1 MPFPALLL
9 FAEMLFLPA
18 MLVPFGDLMV
28 WIAER
33 ALGVRPT
40 LSLLERVLVS
50 FYAAGGILF
59 TLSYVPMELFLRAR
73 LPFLLVGLGAVGW
86 AAWGARGILRRGDPG
101 AARAP
106 LLASGRWILGKKD
119 RVPVL
124 LVGLLFLFLL
134 GFEILLV
141 GSRLLPNS
149 FDGSVQ
155 TDFVSLLLSQ
165 GNSPRTLEPIAP
177 MGVVYPQGSAVWFGS
192 ATALFG
198 WSVPQSPV
206 LLPPLFMALSVPAF
220 YGWGA
225 RLFGP
230 GTASGRE
237 GGLIFAAGGALLLS
251 WPRFLVGGSYDF
263 LFAIPL
269 FLVMLGWYMDPTS
282 RSVLGWR
289 AVALLG
295 LGVGVMASLSPVPAE
310 FLVAFV
316 AVSGLARHPASLPR
330 GLWAA
335 TQALPLAGFG
345 LLFSAPSLGGM
356 ARWWNYPGHIL
367 APGGGPSPPTPPAPS
382 ATGTFIGLTDPFL
395 FRPQDVW
402 LSPFPLVKVEI
413 AVLLFGGLLLVL
425 HAMTRREPRGFP
437 PRAVSVQVSLGMGV
451 GIALIGLGTLG
462 GVSSPIVGA
471 ASAVTS
477 VGEIS
482 IILFLM
488 YGALALLPMIAAWKA
503 VMRLTAPTRPSPVA
517 DGSNPVRE
525 RGAARIVPG
534 RRGRKGRPLG
544 PGMTGRLSTLTLAL
558 ILVVPMVTAG
568 AETLVGAQA
577 FYGDGILHP
586 LSNDSDADISM
597 LQWAAASLPVCSGV
611 LVAPGSAGQFL
622 PGYAP
627 DLRVV
632 FPMNP
637 GPQGNFSYERAVSYL
652 SSGNYTAAVRADLV
666 ALGVTEVM
674 VTPRT
679 NILWRAFA
687 PESFTNSSLAL
698 QDFTLVYFGGST
710 GPGPSDMVFAFGP
723 GGVARSCPLPP
734 AAPA

>member
-9 FAEMLFLPA
+9 LAELLLLPA
-18 MLVPFGDLMV
+18 ILVPFGDILV
-28 WIAER
+28 WIAEKT
-33 ALGVRPT
+33 LKVRPA

-50 FYAAGGILF
+50 FYAAGGFLF
-59 TLSYVPMELFLRAR
+59 ALSYVPLELFLRAR
-73 LPFLLVGLGAVGW
+73 LPFLLVALGAVGW
-86 AAWGARGILRRGDPG
+86 VAWGARGIRRRGDRG
-101 AARAP
+101 ASRAP
-106 LLASGRWILGKKD
+106 WPASGRWVLGRED
-119 RVPVL
+119 WVPFL
-124 LVGLLFLFLL
+124 LVSLLFLFLL

-165 GNSPRTLEPIAP
+165 GNSPGTLEPIAP

-251 WPRFLVGGSYDF
+251 WPRFLVSGSYDF

-269 FLVMLGWYMDPTS
+269 FLVILGWYMDPAS
-282 RSVLGWR
+282 RSVPGWR
-289 AVALLG
+289 VAALLG
-295 LGVGVMASLSPVPAE
+295 LGAGVMASLSPVPAE
-310 FLVAFV
+310 FLVVFV
-316 AVSGLARHPASLPR
+316 AVFGFVRHRTSLRRGLRAAARSLP
-330 GLWAA
+330 L
-335 TQALPLAGFG
+335 LGFG

-356 ARWWNYPGHIL
+356 ARWWNYPGHVL

-425 HAMTRREPRGFP
+425 HAMTRRGSRGFP
-437 PRAVSVQVSLGMGV
+437 PRAVTGQLALGMGV

-477 VGEIS
+477 VDEIS
-482 IILFLM
+482 ILLFLM
-488 YGALALLPMIAAWKA
+488 YGALALLPMTAAVRA
-503 VMRLTAPTRPSPVA
+503 VMRSTTPTRPSPVA
-517 DGSNPVRE
+517 DVSNPVRE
-525 RGAARIVPG
+525 GGAAEIVPG
-534 RRGRKGRPLG
+534 RRVGMGRPLG
-544 PGMTGRLSTLTLAL
+544 PGMAGRLSTLAL
-558 ILVVPMVTAG
+558 ILTLVVPMVTAG
-568 AETLVGAQA
+568 AETLSGAPV

-586 LSNDSDADISM
+586 LSNDSDADIAM
-597 LQWAAASLPVCSGV
+597 LQWAASSLPICSGV

-627 DLRVV
+627 NLRVV

-637 GPQGNFSYERAVSYL
+637 GPQGNFSYERAVSEL

-710 GPGPSDMVFAFGP
+710 GAGPSDMVFAFGP
-723 GGVARSCPLPP
+723 GGVARNCPLPP